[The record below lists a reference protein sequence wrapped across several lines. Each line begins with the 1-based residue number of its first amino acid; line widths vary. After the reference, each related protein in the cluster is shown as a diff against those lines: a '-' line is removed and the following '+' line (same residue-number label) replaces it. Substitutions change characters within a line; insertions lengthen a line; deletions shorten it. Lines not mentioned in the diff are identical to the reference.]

1 MVFAGTSFSERTETI
16 LNPESSVKFASE
28 KTSAKT
34 VGSLPWAQPDF
45 CGNEHHYVSEAI
57 TSTWISGGHFVNRFE
72 HEFAQYSGSR
82 YAMTSSN
89 GTTAL
94 HMALLALS
102 VGPGDEVVVPGFAF
116 MAAANVALHL
126 GAKPVFTEVD
136 PATWCMT
143 AKDLERCLSPRTKAI
158 IPVHTYGNVCEMDQ
172 IIALAEERSIIV
184 VEDAAEAFASRY
196 KDRQAGSMGQLG
208 TFSFQATKTITTGE
222 GGMVITD
229 SPEFRD
235 KMYLFRNHGM
245 HRPRYWHE
253 VPGHNFRLT
262 NLQAAMGC
270 AQLERIDQ
278 IIRDRRRVCD
288 VYRKYLSNIPG
299 VTMQCFGPDVEP
311 VVWAIAARL
320 DLRAYP
326 QGRDEVMRQLDAV
339 GIETRNGF
347 YAASLLRHI
356 YDCARLPICEDLSRE
371 VISLP
376 TYCTLQD
383 NEIHFICSQLGILRR

>member
-1 MVFAGTSFSERTETI
+1 M
-16 LNPESSVKFASE
+16 NPESQIKLPRE
-28 KTSAKT
+28 KTAADTISRI
-34 VGSLPWAQPDF
+34 PWAKPSF
-45 CGNEHHYVSEAI
+45 CGNEQRYVSEAI
-57 TSTWISGGHFVNRFE
+57 ASTWISGGQFVDRFE
-72 HEFAQYSGSR
+72 HEFAKYSGSR
-82 YAMTSSN
+82 YAMTSAN

-102 VGPGDEVVVPGFAF
+102 VGPGDEIVVPGFAF

-136 PATWCMT
+136 PVTWCMT
-143 AKDLERCLSPRTKAI
+143 ASDLERCLSQRTKAI
-158 IPVHTYGNVCEMDQ
+158 VPVHTYGNVCDMDA
-172 IIALAEERSIIV
+172 IIALAKDRSVVV

-222 GGMVITD
+222 GGMVITN
-229 SPEFRD
+229 SGELRD
-235 KMYLFRNHGM
+235 RLYLFRNHGM
-245 HRPRYWHE
+245 LRRRYWHE

-278 IIRDRRRVCD
+278 IIGERRRVYTS
-288 VYRKYLSNIPG
+288 YRRYLSNIPG
-299 VTMQCFGPDVEP
+299 VTMQQFCSDVDP

-320 DLRAYP
+320 DPQAYP
-326 QGRDEVMRQLDAV
+326 QGRDEVMHQLDAV

-347 YAASLLRHI
+347 YSASMLGHI
-356 YDCARLPICEDLSRE
+356 YDCASLSICEDLSRQ

-383 NEIHFICSQLGILRR
+383 SEIQFICSELETARR